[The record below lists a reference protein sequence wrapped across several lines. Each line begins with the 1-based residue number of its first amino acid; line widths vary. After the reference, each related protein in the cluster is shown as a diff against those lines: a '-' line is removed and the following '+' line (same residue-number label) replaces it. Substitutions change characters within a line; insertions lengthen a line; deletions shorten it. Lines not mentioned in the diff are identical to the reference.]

1 MKTILIDAV
10 NTLIIKNDGIFQE
23 MYLLLEKYPNRKI
36 VLTNANDEQITSFGL
51 DKLPYEL
58 FTLKHDPEKTSPEYF
73 KIFLNNYNLKKEDII
88 YFEHNL
94 DAVRS
99 AESLG
104 IKTYHYNHETKD
116 LDKLKI
122 FLDENIS

>member
-10 NTLIIKNDGIFQE
+10 NTFIIKNDGIFQE

-36 VLTNANDEQITSFGL
+36 VLTNANDEQIASFGL

-58 FTLKHDPEKTSPEYF
+58 FTLKHNPEKTSPEYF